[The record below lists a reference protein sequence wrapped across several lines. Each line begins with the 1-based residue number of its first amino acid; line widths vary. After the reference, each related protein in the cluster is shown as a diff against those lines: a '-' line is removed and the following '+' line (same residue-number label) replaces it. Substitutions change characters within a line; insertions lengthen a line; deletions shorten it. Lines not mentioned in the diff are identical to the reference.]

1 MSEAVKVERYGAVA
15 VLRVDDPSAANALWR
30 EELVWPT
37 KYTMGIDPPN
47 RAFLTSEP

>member
-30 EELVWPT
+30 EET
-37 KYTMGIDPPN
+37 TYTMGIDPPN
-47 RAFLTSEP
+47 RAYLTSEP